1 MKRFFSVL
9 LAVGLVATLAGRA
22 GAVDF
27 QEDLKKLAQD
37 TAIGYTTPLAT
48 AFGTCMNSGLYH
60 TAKPHKL
67 LGFDISIKPS
77 AALVPDEDKFY
88 DFIVPGMFDVPMN
101 MIQPGSTDT
110 LHLNGANIW
119 TGSKQASTVFGPD
132 STHAILPAGAD
143 AELEAAMR
151 RAGRSDAEIA
161 IARQTPEWQNAV
173 NSIPA
178 INTVP
183 GLNLDGLPLVLPQV
197 SVGLIFGTEVLVRYL
212 PEVDA
217 GDVGK
222 VKFWGFGVKHSI
234 SQWIPLPLLGI
245 DITGQ
250 YVKQQLKVGTV
261 LESNHTA
268 MNLEVSRRF
277 GFMLLS
283 LTPYAG
289 FGVESS
295 DLKVDYVVENP
306 NNDVSLPPDGS
317 HIGFKLDGDNTSR
330 MTVGGRL
337 QLAFLT
343 INADYSMGA
352 YNAYSA
358 GVGITLR

>member
-9 LAVGLVATLAGRA
+9 LAVGVVATMVGRA

-27 QEDLKKLAQD
+27 QEELRKLAQ
-37 TAIGYTTPLAT
+37 ANAVGYTTPLAT

-77 AALVPDEDKFY
+77 AALVPEEDKFF
-88 DFIVPGMFDVPMN
+88 DFIVPGMFEIPMS
-101 MIQPGSTDT
+101 MIQPGSNDT

-119 TGSKQASTVFGPD
+119 NGSKKTSTVFGPD
-132 STHAILPAGAD
+132 TVSVILAAGAE
-143 AELEAAMR
+143 AELESAL
-151 RAGRSDAEIA
+151 RAKGWTQAQIDIA
-161 IARQTPEWQNAV
+161 KMSPDWQNAV

-178 INTVP
+178 ITTVP
-183 GLNLDGLPLVLPQV
+183 GLDLDGLPLVLPQL

-250 YVKQQLKVGTV
+250 YVMQQLKVGTV

-268 MNLEVSRRF
+268 MDLQVSRRF

-289 FGVESS
+289 FGIESS

-306 NNDVSLPPDGS
+306 NNDVALPPDGT

-330 MTVGGRL
+330 MTVGGRI

-352 YNAYSA
+352 YDSYSA